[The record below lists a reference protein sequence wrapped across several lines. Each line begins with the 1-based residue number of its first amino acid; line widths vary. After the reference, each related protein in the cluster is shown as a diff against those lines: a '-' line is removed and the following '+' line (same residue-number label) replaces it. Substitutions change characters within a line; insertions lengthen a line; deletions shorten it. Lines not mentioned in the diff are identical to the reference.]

1 MALIKIS
8 RGNTRKKSGAANKI
22 SSKSRTK
29 YWKKRE
35 HC

>member
-8 RGNTRKKSGAANKI
+8 TGNTRKKRGVAKQI
-22 SSKSRTK
+22 SSKSCMK